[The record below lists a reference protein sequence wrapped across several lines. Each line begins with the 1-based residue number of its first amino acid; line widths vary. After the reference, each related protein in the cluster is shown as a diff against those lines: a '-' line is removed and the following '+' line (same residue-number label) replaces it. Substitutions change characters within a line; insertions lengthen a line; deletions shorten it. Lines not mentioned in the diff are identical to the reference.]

1 MFDLFVS
8 FFNII
13 LYQPLFNALIFLYQ
27 HLPGHDFGI
36 AVIVLT
42 VLIRLTLY
50 PLASQGIRSQ
60 KALSSLQPKMKE
72 IQEKFKNDKA
82 KLGKEMMELYQKE
95 KINPFSGCLP
105 LLIQMPILLALFLV
119 FKTLENG
126 LEVGELQMLYS
137 FIPYSDHINT
147 MFLGIIDL
155 TAASIPLAILTG
167 LVQYYQVK
175 MVMPSKS
182 SLRKS
187 GGKTQ
192 DFSQMMQK
200 QMLYFFPAFTVLI
213 LWQLPSAIALYWFF
227 ATLFT
232 IFQQRV
238 IFKSSER
245 SPSE

>member
-1 MFDLFVS
+1 MFDLLVS

-42 VLIRLTLY
+42 VLIRFALY

-137 FIPYSDHINT
+137 FVPYSDHINT
-147 MFLGIIDL
+147 MFLGILDL
-155 TAASIPLAILTG
+155 TMASMPLAILTG
-167 LVQYYQVK
+167 LTQYYQVK
-175 MVMPSKS
+175 MMMPSKS

-187 GGKTQ
+187 RGNPQ

-213 LWQLPSAIALYWFF
+213 LWQLPSAIALYWIIT
-227 ATLFT
+227 TLFT

-238 IFKSSER
+238 IFNKAKL
-245 SPSE
+245 